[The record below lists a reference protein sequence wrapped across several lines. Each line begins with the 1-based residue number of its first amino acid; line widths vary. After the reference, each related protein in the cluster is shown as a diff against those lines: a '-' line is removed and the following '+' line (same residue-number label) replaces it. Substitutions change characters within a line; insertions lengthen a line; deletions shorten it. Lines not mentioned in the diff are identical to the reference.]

1 MMTLLLEV
9 CKMQNFEALEAVTG
23 RAALKLA
30 VVEEPDLIL
39 LDWELPDIA
48 GVEVCRFL
56 RRVGITAP
64 IVILSGRADDKDVV
78 TGLEE
83 GADEY
88 LTKPISPQVLA
99 ARLSA
104 HLRRV
109 SYSPESD
116 RLPKGLVANVALLDR
131 VAIFLDHPAAALRVL
146 AKRAER
152 VSVRAGTT
160 VLTQGASN
168 DSLFVIQKGSFDV
181 TRKGSFGDRFTLA
194 KLGEAEFFG
203 AISTVTGAPA
213 AATVTALED
222 SQLMKI
228 AREDLLSEL
237 AVGSDAMVQLEAVV
251 KQRQQLFDRSLTRKK
266 GRKDAARIVAMYSPK
281 GGVGKTTLA
290 LNLAASLGR
299 KHSGEVL
306 LVDCSLPYNH
316 AAVLAHLVPIT
327 SLSRLT
333 ALTGDFDDRLRS
345 ALLPHP
351 AGFLVLPTVISA
363 EEAELVTPALLTRAL
378 TSLSS
383 QFAFIVV
390 DLGSSLSEVVLSVLE
405 RSQEVFVIATAELL
419 IVKDLI
425 NVYDIMRGV
434 LKLDDEQM
442 HLVVNHRSPDAT
454 VAVRELGDFLGVKT
468 EVEVRNDGIRPES
481 AAIRGEILAV
491 SDAKSPI
498 AIAAHEMARMID

>member
-1 MMTLLLEV
+1 MTLLLEV

-30 VVEEPDLIL
+30 VVEDPDLVL
-39 LDWELPDIA
+39 LDWELPDIT
-48 GVEVCRFL
+48 GVEVCRYL

-64 IVILSGRADDKDVV
+64 IVILTGRTDDKDVV
-78 TGLEE
+78 RGLEE

-109 SYSPESD
+109 SSSPEAD
-116 RLPKGLVANVALLDR
+116 RLPKGVVAHVALLDR
-131 VAIFLDHPAAALRVL
+131 VAIFLQHPAAALRVL

-152 VSVRAGTT
+152 VSVRTGTA
-160 VLTQGASN
+160 VLAQGAAN
-168 DSLFVIQKGSFDV
+168 DSFFVIQKGSFEV
-181 TRKGSFGDRFTLA
+181 TRKGQFGDRFTLA
-194 KLGEAEFFG
+194 RLGEAEFFG
-203 AISTVTGAPA
+203 AISTLTREPA

-228 AREDLLSEL
+228 SREDLMTELDLGSE
-237 AVGSDAMVQLEAVV
+237 AMVQLESVI

-266 GRKDAARIVAMYSPK
+266 QKAQPSPIIAMYSPK

-290 LNLAASLGR
+290 LNLAASLAR

-316 AAVLAHLVPIT
+316 AAVLAHLVPST
-327 SLSRLT
+327 SLARLAVLT
-333 ALTGDFDDRLRS
+333 ADFEEWLRS

-351 AGFLVLPTVISA
+351 AGFMLLPTVLTA
-363 EEAELVTPALLTRAL
+363 EEAELVTPELLTRAL

-390 DLGSSLSEVVLSVLE
+390 DLGTALSEVVLSVLE

-425 NVYDIMRGV
+425 NVYEIMRGV
-434 LKLDDEQM
+434 LGLTDGQL
-442 HLVVNHRSPDAT
+442 HLVVNHRSADAA
-454 VAVRELGDFLGVKT
+454 VAGRELGSFLGVKT
-468 EVEVRNDGIRPES
+468 AVEIRHDGLRPES

-491 SDAKSPI
+491 SDVKSPI
-498 AIAAHEMARMID
+498 AMAADEMARLIE